1 VDGEQKTWGG
11 KAGAR
16 QLSVGLLELKKAYSL
31 IIYTRKLFLRV
42 PQFAKS
48 LNDLSELEITARDGD
63 IAMLLLN
70 CGLFEL
76 LENLGYFFKK
86 HRVSVEF
93 EL

>member
-16 QLSVGLLELKKAYSL
+16 QLSFGLLELKKAYSL

-63 IAMLLLN
+63 ISMLLLK
-70 CGLFEL
+70 CGLFSIVGKSGVFL
-76 LENLGYFFKK
+76 
-86 HRVSVEF
+86 
-93 EL
+93 